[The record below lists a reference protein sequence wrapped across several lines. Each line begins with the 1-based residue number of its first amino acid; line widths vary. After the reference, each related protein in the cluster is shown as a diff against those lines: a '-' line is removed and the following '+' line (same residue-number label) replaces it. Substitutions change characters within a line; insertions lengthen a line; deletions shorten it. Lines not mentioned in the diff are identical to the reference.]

1 MSENEIIAQ
10 LFIFFIAGYE
20 TTTTAVTVILKL
32 LAENPNYIEEIRR
45 EAQQEI
51 TDMNSQ
57 GFNKLSLLNIYRPHI
72 WVPYLISTWGR
83 L

>member
-1 MSENEIIAQ
+1 MRENEIIAQ

-32 LAENPNYIEEIRR
+32 LAENPTYIEEIRR

-57 GFNKLSLLNIYRPHI
+57 GFNKLSLFNIYRSHI
-72 WVPYLISTWGR
+72 
-83 L
+83 